1 MAKYLILKETNH
13 LKHFSAE
20 CLGFMIV
27 NDPNTILYNKK
38 GLLVSRQNSSNIFYV
53 KSAIQRVIFKA
64 QHSNT
69 V

>member
-38 GLLVSRQNSSNIFYV
+38 DS
-53 KSAIQRVIFKA
+53 
-64 QHSNT
+64 
-69 V
+69 